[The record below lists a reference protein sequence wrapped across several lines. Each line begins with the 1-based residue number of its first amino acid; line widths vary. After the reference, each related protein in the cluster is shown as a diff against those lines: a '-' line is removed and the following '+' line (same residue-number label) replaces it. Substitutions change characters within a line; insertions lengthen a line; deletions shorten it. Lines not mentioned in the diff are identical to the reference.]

1 MYNFRLTGNTKL
13 GKMPV
18 TRSPKSNCPDT
29 CSLKGNGCYA
39 EQFRLGIAWKK
50 DLEKGFMFN
59 DLIKAIRKLPKLTLW
74 RHNEAGDLTQENGNI
89 IESDLQDIIKANKDK
104 RGFTYTHHVP
114 NKHNAEL
121 IKKANQEGF
130 TINLSA
136 ETLSQA
142 DEYFSMNVAPVVTL
156 LPIVADKVTYTPN
169 GVRVVKC
176 PATYNDSINCLQ
188 CAICQKP
195 SRNYIIGFPAHGTS
209 RKKAEKIFLQNI

>member
-1 MYNFRLTGNTKL
+1 MYSFSKKGNTKI
-13 GKMPV
+13 GNMPV
-18 TRSPKSNCPDT
+18 TRSPQINCPDT
-29 CSLKGNGCYA
+29 CSLKNNGCYA
-39 EQFRLGIAWKK
+39 ENHFLGVVWKK

-59 DLIKAIRKLPKLTLW
+59 DLINAVKKLPKNTLW
-74 RHNEAGDLTQENGNI
+74 RHNEAGDLSQDGNGNI
-89 IESDLQDIIKANKDK
+89 DSDNLQTLVNANKGK
-104 RGFTYTHHVP
+104 HGFTYTHHVP

-142 DEYFSMNVAPVVTL
+142 DEYFSMNVGPVVTL

-176 PATYNDSINCLQ
+176 PATYNDVTCDVCKL
-188 CAICQKP
+188 CQR
-195 SRNYIIGFPAHGTS
+195 SERNYIIGFPAHGT
-209 RKKAEKIFLQNI
+209 RKSKVNKIAVSQI